1 MYIRLDGVALNS
13 FVKSIKNFFQK
24 TDIMLWLLTIVAISY
39 SVILIKS
46 MQRTSNYNYLQ
57 SQLIAVFAGYFIAI
71 IISVLDYEYILNAW
85 WLFAAFGLFLLIIVL
100 FIGINVSGTDDTAWI
115 RLPGGFSFQPSE
127 LVKIAFIITFSKHLQ
142 MLKNNDKLQTLWGVL
157 SLIPHML
164 VPLILVHLQGD
175 DGTALVFAFM
185 FIIMIF
191 VAGVQLRYFLI
202 MLLLICTAIPIAWNY
217 LINEQQKNRFM
228 ALFDIDGNALTD
240 YGWQQYQGKVSI
252 ASGGLKG
259 YGINNGARVA
269 SGIVPEQENDFIFT
283 VAGEE
288 LGFIGCILLLLIL
301 LLIMIKILINANLAR
316 DESGKFICIGVFSM
330 IATQTIINIGMV
342 LGLLPV
348 IGITLPFFSSG
359 GSSVMSVLIGI
370 GLVQSVY
377 SHKEKQI
384 KSGVLKNNKY
394 KYSANLYQ

>member
-1 MYIRLDGVALNS
+1 MNS
-13 FVKSIKNFFQK
+13 FFKTIKNFFTK
-24 TDIMLWLLTIVAISY
+24 TDIMLWLLTIVAVTY
-39 SVILIKS
+39 SIILIRS
-46 MQRTSNYNYLQ
+46 MQRTSEYNYLQ
-57 SQLIAVFAGYFIAI
+57 SQIIAVIGGYILAI
-71 IISVLDYEYILNAW
+71 IISVLDYEYLLNAW
-85 WLFAAFGLFLLIIVL
+85 WLFAVGGLFLLIIVL
-100 FIGINVSGTDDTAWI
+100 FFGRTVSGTDDSAWI
-115 RLPGGFSFQPSE
+115 RLPGGFTFQPSE

-142 MLKNNDKLQTLWGVL
+142 LLKENDKLKTLWGFI

-164 VPLILVHLQGD
+164 VPLLLVHLQGD

-202 MLLLICTAIPIAWNY
+202 MLLLLCTAIPIAWNY
-217 LINEQQKNRFM
+217 LLNNEQKNRFI

-259 YGINNGARVA
+259 YGINNGSRVA
-269 SGIVPEQENDFIFT
+269 SEIVPEQENDFIFT

-288 LGFIGCILLLLIL
+288 LGFIGCTLLLLIL
-301 LLIMIKILINANLAR
+301 LLIMIKILINSSLSR
-316 DESGKFICIGVFSM
+316 DEEGKYLCIGVFSM

-342 LGLLPV
+342 LGFVPV

-359 GSSVMSVLIGI
+359 GSSILCILIGI
-370 GLVQSVY
+370 GIVQSVY
-377 SHKEKQI
+377 THKDSI
-384 KSGVLKNNKY
+384 SKSSALKNSRY
-394 KYSANLYQ
+394 KLSTHLYK